1 MNFPPDSASLENA
14 PVAETAVPAAQAPPG
29 RRKRWLWPLLLFAGL
44 FAVLW
49 IPVVRPHARDVVTR
63 WHALAAEH
71 YLAQNDLDAA
81 RDSAEQAV
89 AWAAK
94 SLPNGDFAAALE
106 KPESALAEAP
116 LLGVA
121 LRLRGEVSLARDEL
135 ERSLADY
142 NTLVSFNPHLAAA
155 YRGRA
160 VVLQRLGRHRE
171 AIDDTTRSVELLPDG
186 DSDALNARAY
196 TRALANLELEEA
208 LLDVERALTELPQR
222 PLDIAETSDFV
233 NTIRI
238 VNTIDTRGY
247 VRYLLG
253 DYRPALV
260 DMDDAL
266 RAFEPVWEQAQQP
279 SVAPRLRQGL
289 QHSLA
294 VMHQHRGLIHEKLG
308 NAAEARVDLQRAQE
322 LGYDPE
328 KGVY

>member
-1 MNFPPDSASLENA
+1 MNSPPDSAPLENA
-14 PVAETAVPAAQAPPG
+14 VAAATAEPHAQAPRR

-44 FAVLW
+44 IAVLW
-49 IPVVRPHARDVVTR
+49 TPVIRPHARDAMTH

-71 YLAQNDLDAA
+71 YLLQNDLDAA
-81 RDSAEQAV
+81 RDSAEQVV
-89 AWAAK
+89 AWAVK
-94 SLPNGDFAAALE
+94 RLPNGDFNVALE

-121 LRLRGEVSLARDEL
+121 LRLRGEVSLARGEL

-142 NTLVSFNPHLAAA
+142 NTLVKFNPHLARA

-160 VVLQRLGRHRE
+160 AVLQRLGRHRE
-171 AIDDTTRSVELLPDG
+171 AIDDTTRVVELRTEG

-196 TRALANLELEEA
+196 TRAIAQLELEEA
-208 LLDVERALTELPQR
+208 LRDAERALAGLPQR
-222 PLDIAETSDFV
+222 PLDLGD
-233 NTIRI
+233 TINAI
-238 VNTIDTRGY
+238 NVLDTRGY

-253 DYRPALV
+253 DYRPALA
-260 DMDDAL
+260 DMDEAL
-266 RAFEPVWEQAQQP
+266 RSFEAVWEQVQQP
-279 SVAPRLRQGL
+279 SVAPRMKQEM

-308 NAAEARVDLQRAQE
+308 NAAEARVNLRRAQE
-322 LGYDPE
+322 LGYDPA